1 MSSWAT
7 SAMRRSRSVFEARST
22 AALAAFS
29 QESVLVP
36 TSSMILYTLS
46 AMAGSF
52 LALLEGAFLK
62 AAFIALARRLEQPGR
77 AHAAADAHGD
87 DAPALLPPAQL
98 VEQRPGH
105 ARAGHAVGVA
115 DRDRAAVRVELLGV
129 DAEAVA
135 AVDDLRGEG
144 LVQLD
149 DVDVLELEPRMLEQ
163 LRHRE
168 DRPDPHLVGLAG
180 REHAAAEEAERPHA
194 ERLRTLGRH
203 DERRRGAV
211 RELGG
216 VAGRHRTAL
225 LEGGGQLGEALERG
239 VGAVAL
245 VTVDD
250 DLLARL
256 LARRLVGHLHG
267 GLHGRDLVLELALP
281 LRGGGALL
289 GEERVAVLRLAAH
302 LVALGHDLGGLAHGH
317 VDGAVVVLEV
327 GVEEVRLVEVVL
339 QHGDRLEAAADDD
352 VVALDLHHV
361 RGDHDGVEPRGA
373 EAAHGAARDRDRQ
386 PGQQRHVAPG
396 VEALWALGEAGP
408 HDHVLDLGRVEL
420 GDLLEQVLDAVG
432 GHVIGPRQVERA
444 TEGLGEPGPRA
455 RYDHCIT
462 HDGLLRLVG
471 YVSRISR
478 RIGPPD
484 ASPGWGGR
492 RLRVDGPGRGGRG
505 ARASVPATPL
515 TPRGAPPRRSPT
527 CFARRLA
534 AP

>member
-52 LALLEGAFLK
+52 LAFLEGAFLET
-62 AAFIALARRLEQPGR
+62 AFIALARRLEQPGR

-115 DRDRAAVRVELLGV
+115 DRDRAPVRVELLGV

-180 REHAAAEEAERPHA
+180 REHAAAEEDERPHA

-245 VTVDD
+245 VAVDD
-250 DLLARL
+250 HLLARL

-302 LVALGHDLGGLAHGH
+302 LVALGHDLGGLSHGH
-317 VDGAVVVLEV
+317 VDRAVVVLEV
-327 GVEEVRLVEVVL
+327 RVEEVRLVEVVL

-352 VVALDLHHV
+352 VVALELHHV
-361 RGDHDGVEPRGA
+361 RRDHDGIESRGA
-373 EAAHGAARDRDRQ
+373 EAAHRDSTDRKS
-386 PGQQRHVAPG
+386 
-396 VEALWALGEAGP
+396 
-408 HDHVLDLGRVEL
+408 
-420 GDLLEQVLDAVG
+420 
-432 GHVIGPRQVERA
+432 
-444 TEGLGEPGPRA
+444 T
-455 RYDHCIT
+455 
-462 HDGLLRLVG
+462 RLNSSHPQL
-471 YVSRISR
+471 SRMPSS
-478 RIGPPD
+478 
-484 ASPGWGGR
+484 A
-492 RLRVDGPGRGGRG
+492 
-505 ARASVPATPL
+505 
-515 TPRGAPPRRSPT
+515 
-527 CFARRLA
+527 
-534 AP
+534 

>member
-22 AALAAFS
+22 AALAAFA

-52 LALLEGAFLK
+52 LVCLEMALFAA
-62 AAFIALARRLEQPGR
+62 AAFIALVRRLDQPGR
-77 AHAAADAHGD
+77 PHAAADAHGD

-129 DAEAVA
+129 DAEAVP

-149 DVDVLELEPRMLEQ
+149 DVDVLELEPRLLEP
-163 LRHRE
+163 LRHR
-168 DRPDPHLVGLAG
+168 DGRPDPHLVGLAG

-245 VTVDD
+245 VAVDD
-250 DLLARL
+250 
-256 LARRLVGHLHG
+256 HL
-267 GLHGRDLVLELALP
+267 
-281 LRGGGALL
+281 
-289 GEERVAVLRLAAH
+289 
-302 LVALGHDLGGLAHGH
+302 
-317 VDGAVVVLEV
+317 
-327 GVEEVRLVEVVL
+327 
-339 QHGDRLEAAADDD
+339 
-352 VVALDLHHV
+352 
-361 RGDHDGVEPRGA
+361 
-373 EAAHGAARDRDRQ
+373 
-386 PGQQRHVAPG
+386 
-396 VEALWALGEAGP
+396 
-408 HDHVLDLGRVEL
+408 
-420 GDLLEQVLDAVG
+420 
-432 GHVIGPRQVERA
+432 
-444 TEGLGEPGPRA
+444 
-455 RYDHCIT
+455 
-462 HDGLLRLVG
+462 
-471 YVSRISR
+471 
-478 RIGPPD
+478 
-484 ASPGWGGR
+484 
-492 RLRVDGPGRGGRG
+492 
-505 ARASVPATPL
+505 
-515 TPRGAPPRRSPT
+515 
-527 CFARRLA
+527 
-534 AP
+534 